1 MIAQVEPSGA
11 VVRSGADSPRL
22 LGQINDQIVL
32 GLLLDHGPMTR
43 SQIGELTGLS
53 KPTIS
58 ALLDRLSSRQLIEE
72 AGLVTRG
79 PGPRARTY
87 QVNSSAGYV
96 IGIQVEQRGSIA
108 ALASLTGEIAATHSV
123 EVPQRR
129 GANPRHEVLQA
140 VDGVLSS
147 AGLRRQQVDQIVI
160 ATPGVM
166 DPQTGA
172 LRHARHLHGWE
183 EPGLRDALASELGI
197 PLSHGNDVN
206 LAAVAEGL
214 QGAARNHS
222 DYALL
227 WLGRGVGL
235 GLISGGRLRT
245 GAHGGA
251 GEIGYL
257 LTPWMD
263 ELPRVDRGAAGAF
276 QQLVG
281 GQGIR
286 ALAKEHDIRGMA
298 PVEILTNAA
307 AAGVKGGQFFAAL
320 ASRIAVGAAAV
331 ATLLDPGLII
341 LGGPV
346 ARAGGTRLLELVVAD
361 LGHLAFVRPSVRL
374 SMIGDEGV
382 LTGAIEVALQD
393 VRSRLFGQPMAALL
407 G

>member
-53 KPTIS
+53 KPTVS

-72 AGLVTRG
+72 AGMVTRG
-79 PGPRARTY
+79 PGPKARTY
-87 QVNSSAGYV
+87 RVNTAAGYV
-96 IGIQVEQRGSIA
+96 IGIHVEQRGSVA
-108 ALASLTGEIAATHSV
+108 DLASLTGEIAATFSV
-123 EVPQRR
+123 AVPQRR
-129 GANPRHEVLQA
+129 GADPRDEVSRA
-140 VDGVLSS
+140 VDGVLE
-147 AGLRRQQVDQIVI
+147 ATGLRRQQVDQVVV
-160 ATPGVM
+160 ATPGVI

-183 EPGLRDALASELGI
+183 EPGLRDALARELGI
-197 PLSHGNDVN
+197 AVSHGNDVN
-206 LAAVAEGL
+206 LAAVAEGIH
-214 QGAARNHS
+214 GSARGYN
-222 DYALL
+222 DYAVL

-235 GLISGGRLRT
+235 GLVSGGVLRT

-257 LTPWMD
+257 PAPGLA

-276 QQLVG
+276 QQLAG

-286 ALAKEHDIRGMA
+286 ALAREHRIRGVE
-298 PVEILTNAA
+298 PVEIIQYAHEAGERGAA
-307 AAGVKGGQFFAAL
+307 FFAEF
-320 ASRIAVGAAAV
+320 ASRIAIGAAAV
-331 ATLLDPGLII
+331 ATLLDPEVII
-341 LGGPV
+341 LAGPV
-346 ARAGGTRLLELVVAD
+346 AHSGGQQLVDAVSVQ
-361 LGHLAFVRPSVRL
+361 LGRLAFVRPALRL
-374 SMIGDEGV
+374 SAVGDEAV
-382 LTGAIEVALQD
+382 MAGAIEVALQD